1 MRRSSAYFPD
11 TEFRKGMEY
20 KRKAKKLREK
30 LEELLKV
37 KNLQKIK
44 HGCRRDQV
52 PGFAQECDGNEH
64 YNH

>member
-1 MRRSSAYFPD
+1 
-11 TEFRKGMEY
+11 MEY